1 MRSEKS
7 GVLIAIGV
15 LIICLAAFLCF
26 SLTRKQEPVASAFL
40 TKLYTVED
48 PAAAETLFAQM
59 EEEIQKKMA
68 KPRGEG
74 IVTLPI
80 GEDPLFAYY
89 LKQYGALCTR
99 EGMEAMYANR
109 FLSAFAMLAIRQK
122 WSFRAGVPVLDRQT
136 PNQLGYQLDVTVTD
150 VATGQEKNVPQH
162 GIVLLKR
169 TLFGY
174 KVQAIRMQ
182 SKLVNPQL
190 ELLF

>member
-74 IVTLPI
+74 IVTLPK
-80 GEDPLFAYY
+80 G
-89 LKQYGALCTR
+89 
-99 EGMEAMYANR
+99 
-109 FLSAFAMLAIRQK
+109 
-122 WSFRAGVPVLDRQT
+122 
-136 PNQLGYQLDVTVTD
+136 
-150 VATGQEKNVPQH
+150 
-162 GIVLLKR
+162 
-169 TLFGY
+169 
-174 KVQAIRMQ
+174 
-182 SKLVNPQL
+182 
-190 ELLF
+190 

>member
-162 GIVLLKR
+162 GIVLLQR